1 MKKLPLNSAGLSNT
15 YVKGKTTKFFS
26 FATERYNLFLKL
38 PMKIVASSILC
49 INIFFV
55 KELRQWRQI
64 REAMKQSTVNY
75 GKN

>member
-1 MKKLPLNSAGLSNT
+1 
-15 YVKGKTTKFFS
+15 
-26 FATERYNLFLKL
+26 L
-38 PMKIVASSILC
+38 PMKIVASSFLC